1 MARLV
6 LYWMHSGLSPINAIT
21 ALSIVSG
28 VVSATWICATFMT
41 AGHTLRNSY
50 DSKLY
55 TMFAK
60 GILFH
65 NYVAIHIYRVDE
77 CSNRHASVW
86 AVSNPVSVGLF
97 YVVTA
102 TWPQT
107 HIKCLWNRNS
117 PNWGSFPSSAYTVAY
132 PGSVV
137 LVAFNC
143 LDNLEKLACFLR
155 LCLRLCVSAE
165 RILLASASE
174 FSSDV
179 DDDLLFWVRDRLCL
193 YICCLAKRDDDDGSL
208 VWEVVI
214 LLIVIMMM
222 RKYIC
227 IRNVNWH
234 LIFILA

>member
-1 MARLV
+1 MARLA
-6 LYWMHSGLSPINAIT
+6 LYWMHSGLSPMNAIT

-60 GILFH
+60 GILFC

-77 CSNRHASVW
+77 CSNSQCISLSSEQPRLSW
-86 AVSNPVSVGLF
+86 PF

-102 TWPQT
+102 IWPQT
-107 HIKCLWNRNS
+107 HQRCLWNRNS

-165 RILLASASE
+165 TILLASASE

-179 DDDLLFWVRDRLCL
+179 DDDLLFWVSDRLCL
-193 YICCLAKRDDDDGSL
+193 YICCLTKGDDDESL